1 MNHIKKA
8 VTTLGGIFL
17 VALLIAA
24 LAPKTTHGLAAA
36 LVDVANTRSGP
47 VPVDAVRQSA
57 SNFLTL
63 EARAFGASPVKSVT
77 SSWSQLLPDGT
88 LASGYALPAGEQ
100 LVVTDV
106 NVGVV
111 CTSSFGPFGGLV
123 CPSAGSLTSVVI
135 FPSTS
140 GLPDQ
145 DDQPNYYI
153 SSLTYQADQM
163 GGLFA
168 AHSDHLTSGIVFS
181 SLPKAAFNAN
191 FGNDDG
197 ERFTITI
204 QGYLTP

>member
-1 MNHIKKA
+1 MNYIKKA
-8 VTTLGGIFL
+8 VTTLGGISL
-17 VALLIAA
+17 AALLIAA
-24 LAPKTTHGLAAA
+24 LAPKATRGLVAA
-36 LVDVANTRSGP
+36 LVEVANTRSGP
-47 VPVDAVRQSA
+47 VPVDTVRQSA

-63 EARAFGASPVKSVT
+63 EAHAFGASPVKTVT

-88 LASGYALPAGEQ
+88 VAASSYALPAGEQ

-111 CTSSFGPFGGLV
+111 CTSSFGPFGSLI
-123 CPSAGSLTSVVI
+123 CPSAGSLTSVVL
-135 FPSTS
+135 FPSPL
-140 GLPDQ
+140 GLPQ
-145 DDQPNYYI
+145 QDQPNYYM
-153 SSLTYQADQM
+153 SSLTYQRDQM

-168 AHSDHLTSGIVFS
+168 AHADHLTSGIVFS
-181 SLPKAAFNAN
+181 SLPTAAFNAS